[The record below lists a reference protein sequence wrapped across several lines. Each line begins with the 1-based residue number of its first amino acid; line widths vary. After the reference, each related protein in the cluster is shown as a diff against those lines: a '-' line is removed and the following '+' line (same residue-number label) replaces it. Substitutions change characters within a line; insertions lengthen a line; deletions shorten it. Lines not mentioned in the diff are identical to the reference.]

1 MSSDD
6 QLIDAT
12 LAGDT
17 AAFWGLVRRYQDRL
31 FTTMAHAIGSHV
43 DAEDVVQEAFAQAF
57 VKLSSFKRQSQF
69 YTWLYRIA
77 FNTWLSRR
85 RRKRPTASLNEQ
97 REQAGA
103 EPMDNSDSAEAQAI
117 RDEDTK
123 LLYESM
129 QTLADDHRQILVL
142 REFDGRSY
150 EEIGEICDLPV
161 GTVRSRLHRA
171 RKQLLE
177 AMKQRHPQMF
187 ANL

>member
-12 LAGDT
+12 LQGDT
-17 AAFWGLVRRYQDRL
+17 AAFGGLVRKYQDRL
-31 FTTMAHAIGSHV
+31 FTTMTHAIGSHV
-43 DAEDVVQEAFAQAF
+43 EAEDVVQEAFAQAF
-57 VKLSSFKRQSQF
+57 VKLSSFRRQSQF

-77 FNTWLSRR
+77 FNIWLSRR
-85 RRKRPTASLNEQ
+85 RRKRPTTSLEQ
-97 REQAGA
+97 SREQAGT
-103 EPMDNSDSAEAQAI
+103 EPMDTSDSAETRAI

-123 LLYESM
+123 VLYESM
-129 QTLADDHRQILVL
+129 QALADEHRQILIL
-142 REFDGRSY
+142 REFDERSY
-150 EEIGEICDLPV
+150 EEIGQICDLPV

-187 ANL
+187 ANP

>member
-12 LAGDT
+12 LEGDS
-17 AAFWGLVRRYQDRL
+17 AAFGGLVRKYQDRL
-31 FTTMAHAIGSHV
+31 FTTMTHAIGSQV
-43 DAEDVVQEAFAQAF
+43 EAEDVVQEAFTSAF

-85 RRKRPTASLNEQ
+85 RRKRPAASLEQQ
-97 REQAGA
+97 RELAGT
-103 EPMDNSDSAEAQAI
+103 EPMDTRETAEDQAI
-117 RDEDTK
+117 RDEDAQV
-123 LLYESM
+123 LYESM
-129 QTLADDHRQILVL
+129 RTLADEHRQILIL

-187 ANL
+187 ANP